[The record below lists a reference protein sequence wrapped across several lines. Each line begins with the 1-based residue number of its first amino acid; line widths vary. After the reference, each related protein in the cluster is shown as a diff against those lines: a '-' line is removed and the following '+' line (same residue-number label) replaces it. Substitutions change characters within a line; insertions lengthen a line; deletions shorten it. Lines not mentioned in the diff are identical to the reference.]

1 MTGDA
6 PRSHLGNDASAAT
19 GPSTRKTNPIWF
31 ILLAMAAVA
40 AIVGAFFVGS
50 VTSKPL
56 IDAGNV
62 VGFETES
69 SSTQVIQAV
78 KRTEEIALASLG
90 IQGIEERT
98 EHATVF
104 GIKVPGSDRALYMQY
119 TFTAKLGID
128 GSKVDIIQ
136 AEDGTYEITIPEFVF
151 IGHDD
156 VEFKLIVEQNGV
168 LSFATPV
175 IDKLEMTNA
184 ILNDEAQQHYID
196 DNAALLQEQVE
207 SFYRGI
213 VEAIDPDAE
222 IRFAY
227 ADNF

>member
-1 MTGDA
+1 MTGEA
-6 PRSHLGNDASAAT
+6 PRSHVGNDVSEAKGPAA
-19 GPSTRKTNPIWF
+19 RKSNPIWF
-31 ILLAMAAVA
+31 ILLAMG
-40 AIVGAFFVGS
+40 AIALAIGAFFVGS
-50 VTSKPL
+50 FTTKPL
-56 IDAGNV
+56 IDASDV
-62 VGFETES
+62 VAVETQS
-69 SSTQVIQAV
+69 SSTQVIEAV

-98 EHATVF
+98 EHSTVF

-136 AEDGTYEITIPEFVF
+136 AEDGTYEITIPEFLF

-156 VEFKLIVEQNGV
+156 IEFKLVTEQNGV
-168 LSFATPV
+168 LSFATPE
-175 IDKLEMTNA
+175 IDVLEMTNK
-184 ILNDEAQQHYID
+184 ILNDDAQQKYVD
-196 DNAALLQEQVE
+196 DNAVLLQEQVE